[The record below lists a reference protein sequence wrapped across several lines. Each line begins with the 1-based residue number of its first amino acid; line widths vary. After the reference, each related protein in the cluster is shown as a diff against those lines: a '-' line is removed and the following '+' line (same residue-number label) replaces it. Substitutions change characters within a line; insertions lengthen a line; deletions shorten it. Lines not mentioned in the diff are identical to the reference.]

1 MELSNR
7 EIHGQMVQS
16 LSHSTCPISP
26 GRNFTY
32 EIIFSTEEGT
42 LWWHAHS
49 DWTRSSVHGAI
60 VILPAAGTAYPFP
73 KPNGEEVIV
82 FGSYANHLYIYI
94 YIYIFLFKSA
104 YVKPF
109 TTGYVMIAPGQT
121 MDVLVTA
128 NQSPSQYYML
138 ISPYYD
144 GALYD
149 FDESIATA
157 VWQYNGNYTLPSAPS
172 YPADLPHYDDVSATR
187 TFTEG
192 LRSLA
197 NEQYPIDVP
206 HEIESR
212 MFITLSMNMQS
223 LCK

>member
-1 MELSNR
+1 MVRWSRVYHTVRARSAPEETSHTKSYSRRRKEHCGGTPIAIGLGHQSMVPLSFCPLLEPLIHFPSLMEKKLLFLVR
-7 EIHGQMVQS
+7 TQ
-16 LSHSTCPISP
+16 
-26 GRNFTY
+26 
-32 EIIFSTEEGT
+32 II
-42 LWWHAHS
+42 
-49 DWTRSSVHGAI
+49 
-60 VILPAAGTAYPFP
+60 
-73 KPNGEEVIV
+73 
-82 FGSYANHLYIYI
+82 YIYI